1 MTQTL
6 ETLQA
11 ERENLARQIKELD
24 RQIKFVQNNVPK
36 YDINHPDSPIH
47 TLKQVCQH
55 HNCTLSVQQTSK
67 GIIKLELTG
76 NHKDVMNNQLHFLQF
91 KYQTPEPI
99 ATNEQMDILC
109 YQFLKLLYSFKA
121 MDEVF
126 FSANRDHKPEII
138 KLESLDTLDE
148 FKCTI
153 QYGGQ
158 KINSTFYLV
167 PAKGNLMRVSAITL
181 DKEVYNN
188 RVTRDRETTY
198 PIDAQ
203 GYAFRIH
210 VSQNG
215 ETKTTVNHNIRLTKT
230 IYGTTDD
237 PITRNSLCHELKLFV
252 RKYNLVTADPPTV
265 KIIP

>member
-1 MTQTL
+1 MTQSL

-36 YDINHPDSPIH
+36 YDIQHPDSPIH
-47 TLKQVCQH
+47 TLKQVCEH

-76 NHKDVMNNQLHFLQF
+76 NHKGVMNNQLHFLQF

-99 ATNEQMDILC
+99 VTNEQMDILC
-109 YQFLKLLYSFKA
+109 YRFLKLLYSFKT

-158 KINSTFYLV
+158 KISSTFYLV
-167 PAKGNLMRVSAITL
+167 PAKGNLMRVASITL
-181 DKEVYNN
+181 EKEVYYK
-188 RVTRDRETTY
+188 RTTRNRETTY

-210 VSQNG
+210 VSQKG

-230 IYGTTDD
+230 FHGTTDD

-252 RKYNLVTADPPTV
+252 RKYNLVTNDPPTV